1 MIDLIVS
8 TAFFPLRVKS
18 VLTCVDSA
26 LQLFSF
32 SHTEVKFGLK
42 LNVFRRLLITR
53 EIREID
59 SLRVSWGSFGGS
71 GVLRALHCLTAGFCW
86 GTLIVCRRALW
97 LVGSENAFSLAGRSY
112 WANFDIKELTLPLF
126 RRKISSSIL
135 SSLAPSPTY
144 DFVSL
149 SGQNEGKKVTFCTK
163 KIFIGQQYGALLL
176 PRTYRAPQ
184 SPMMM
189 TRVR

>member
-1 MIDLIVS
+1 M
-8 TAFFPLRVKS
+8 RVKS

-42 LNVFRRLLITR
+42 LNVFRRLFITR
-53 EIREID
+53 EISEID
-59 SLRVSWGSFGGS
+59 SRRSISVLVGGS
-71 GVLRALHCLTAGFCW
+71 GVLSARHCLTAGWLC
-86 GTLIVCRRALW
+86 GTLIVCLRFLW
-97 LVGSENAFSLAGRSY
+97 LVGSVNALWLAVGSY
-112 WANFDIKELTLPLF
+112 WANFDIKEFTLPLF

-135 SSLAPSPTY
+135 SSPWHLAHKLWFLY
-144 DFVSL
+144 SL
-149 SGQNEGKKVTFCTK
+149 KEGSQKERKKVTFCTK
-163 KIFIGQQYGALLL
+163 KSLLDDNMRS
-176 PRTYRAPQ
+176 RTYRAPQ